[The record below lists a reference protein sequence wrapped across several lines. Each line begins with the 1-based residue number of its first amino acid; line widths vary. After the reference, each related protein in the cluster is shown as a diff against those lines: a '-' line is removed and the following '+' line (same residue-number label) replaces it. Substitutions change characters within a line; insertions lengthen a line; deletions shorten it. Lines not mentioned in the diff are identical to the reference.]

1 MVVGSFAKRSRK
13 ESVALSHS
21 IRENLLDIKAQH
33 KADKQVPVAYAWTG
47 TEFWESGA
55 QTGEGALLGRGV
67 IEMFHRLM
75 WRWAYTR
82 IQMHKIVHF
91 KQTAFIARKLC
102 LKKVVEMTLMIYE
115 VQSNNTVNV

>member
-55 QTGEGALLGRGV
+55 QNGEGCP
-67 IEMFHRLM
+67 
-75 WRWAYTR
+75 
-82 IQMHKIVHF
+82 
-91 KQTAFIARKLC
+91 ARKRGDRDGPYLDVAMG
-102 LKKVVEMTLMIYE
+102 LYTY
-115 VQSNNTVNV
+115 SNA